1 MNDPLLS
8 RHSRDS
14 HAAALAAATT
24 EVGRYLAERN
34 TPRSAATPDELA
46 LRAAAV
52 DLESP
57 LGDLTSTLEEVRT
70 LYLDHAV
77 GYHHPRY
84 LAHLN
89 CPVAIPALAAEVLT
103 ASVNTAVETW
113 DQGTSACLI
122 EQRLIEWVADLIGF
136 DTPAGITPDGVFT
149 TGGSASNLQAL
160 FTARENRLGRA
171 GERCSRL
178 SRLRIVTSEHA
189 HLSVVKAARL
199 LGLAPDAVIALP
211 GDGDHMD
218 PAGLDR
224 TLVSLS
230 EAGLEIAAVVAV
242 AGTTDHG
249 AIDPLRAIGDI
260 CLRHDVWLHVDAAYG
275 GGLLVSPAH
284 RALLDGIAAADS
296 VTVDFHKTFFLPV
309 AASALLLRD
318 GGGFRHSAVHADYL
332 NPSDDHGHAGGRTN
346 GHATGGAPAV
356 DKSLQTTRRFDAL
369 KLWMTLRVLGAEGI
383 GRLLDASIDSAR
395 RIAHCVEQ
403 DPELELVRR
412 PELSTVLFRPCP
424 RLDLPE
430 DSHSRDA
437 PGPWPDP
444 TGEELSDHLVRPV
457 RDALFADGH
466 SLVAATV
473 VDGRP
478 CLKLTVLDP
487 NLTDV
492 EVEMV
497 LADVRAAADRIT
509 AGLRSTTTG
518 VLA

>member
-14 HAAALAAATT
+14 HAAALTAATT
-24 EVGRYLAERN
+24 EVGRYLDDRV

-46 LRAAAV
+46 ARTAAV
-52 DLESP
+52 DLGTP
-57 LGDLTSTLEEVRT
+57 LGDLASTLEEVRA

-89 CPVAIPALAAEVLT
+89 CPVAIPALAAEALT

-136 DTPAGITPDGVFT
+136 DNPTGIAPDGVFT

-171 GERCSRL
+171 GDRCSRL
-178 SRLRIVTSEHA
+178 TRLRIVTGEHA

-211 GDGDHMD
+211 GDGDRMN
-218 PAGLDR
+218 PATLDR
-224 TLVSLS
+224 ALVALTESGA
-230 EAGLEIAAVVAV
+230 EVAAVVAV

-249 AIDPLRAIGDI
+249 AIDPLRDIGEV

-275 GGLLVSPAH
+275 GGLLVSPTH
-284 RALLDGIAAADS
+284 RRLLDGIDAADS

-318 GGGFRHSAVHADYL
+318 GAGFHHSAVHADYL
-332 NPSDDHGHAGGRTN
+332 NPTDDPGPAGGC
-346 GHATGGAPAV
+346 GAEDLTDAGPAV

-383 GRLLDASIDSAR
+383 GRLLDAAIDSAN
-395 RIAHCVEQ
+395 RIAHYVEQ

-412 PELSTVLFRPCP
+412 PELSTVLFRPRPRVDPSRVPHPHDAADPAPCP
-424 RLDLPE
+424 AAAD
-430 DSHSRDA
+430 DFD
-437 PGPWPDP
+437 D
-444 TGEELSDHLVRPV
+444 LVRPV

-487 NLTDV
+487 DLTDV
-492 EVEMV
+492 DVEMV
-497 LADVRAAADRIT
+497 LADVRAAARRIA
-509 AGLRSTTTG
+509 AGLRSTTSEVFT
-518 VLA
+518 